1 MKKLLYLSLSL
12 MFLTL
17 SSCEKSAIPDEKPKV
32 EDEAALTGEVS
43 ILEGNW
49 ELRNAYGGMG
59 PGAGN
64 FAPGNGDMFKFRR
77 QIVNRYFNGN
87 LLYTRNFDI
96 QDSVKRINKTESTHF
111 LDYGTIDN
119 PFVRLKGDTLILFL
133 GQIAADGAELKY
145 VKIAAAE

>member
-17 SSCEKSAIPDEKPKV
+17 SSCEKSAIPEEKPKV
-32 EDEAALTGEVS
+32 EDEAPLTGEVS

-59 PGAGN
+59 GGAGN

-119 PFVRLKGDTLILFL
+119 PFVRLKGDTLIVFL
-133 GQIAADGAELKY
+133 GEIAADGAELKY